1 MYAPNPTQGSGLT
14 PEERLWLAF
23 QADGCLLRSRSR
35 KGGYTL
41 RFMFRR
47 ARKIE
52 RMRWILATCGYPYTE
67 TVNAR
72 GDTSFLFHL
81 PYAPSKR
88 LDWVTLGRSG
98 TWYEEALTE
107 IALWDGWYQDAG
119 IHYESDAFNAERV
132 QMIATLAGRVSSIKQ
147 VRKAFRVSSWPK
159 SVRSSKA
166 LSSVSQPYDGM
177 VYCVRMPHGTVVSR
191 RNGKVTVTGN
201 CHRMG
206 AEHFSQAMWWFPAKL
221 RLGLSATPYRRDGR
235 DQVFLGHIGEVQLTA
250 RQETMIPRIV
260 IRHSDF
266 KVPRVYRNGSYIKLP
281 HEAGKTGHITK
292 MLSRNN
298 ARNQLIAKFVAAAH
312 RKARNTIVFSDSLA
326 HLDAIHSEV
335 VIAGVPAQDIGYYV
349 GLGGTAYTGPERERK
364 KQRERVK
371 ILPVILAT
379 YQMTSEATDVPWLD
393 ACVLGTPR
401 SDVVQIIGRIRREYP
416 DKPMPVVL
424 DIVDGDSPVFA
435 AFAAKRMRWYAEL
448 GCEVRVR
455 D

>member
-1 MYAPNPTQGSGLT
+1 MLT
-14 PEERLWLAF
+14 NVKPLYVAGGAVYPWSDKLAV
-23 QADGCLLRSRSR
+23 Q
-35 KGGYTL
+35 
-41 RFMFRR
+41 
-47 ARKIE
+47 
-52 RMRWILATCGYPYTE
+52 
-67 TVNAR
+67 
-72 GDTSFLFHL
+72 
-81 PYAPSKR
+81 
-88 LDWVTLGRSG
+88 
-98 TWYEEALTE
+98 ALTE
-107 IALWDGWYQDAG
+107 TRFGEEYSLARHEPLTDTLWLPRRLCPASADDRRSEGEVVCYGYHFLPRNEEQSKIVREGTKLLHEEQNFIIQAPTGWGKTVVGCALIALTQRRTLVITTKQD
-119 IHYESDAFNAERV
+119 IIQQWIDAAMSVLGLSEGEIGTWNGDNSPRPEHKLVVGLVQSIMKGPERYPDV
-132 QMIATLAGRVSSIKQ
+132 DYASFGL
-147 VRKAFRVSSWPK
+147 
-159 SVRSSKA
+159 
-166 LSSVSQPYDGM
+166 
-177 VYCVRMPHGTVVSR
+177 VVCDE
-191 RNGKVTVTGN
+191 V
-201 CHRMG
+201 HRMG